1 MKKYLGAAIGNCVHV
16 GGIVNF
22 FRLVEREGHETYF
35 LGAAVSIDRLV
46 EKVLE
51 IKPDVVAIGYRL
63 TPKNVEPLLK
73 ELEEH
78 IKSKKLDNIE
88 WIFGGTKPVADVAR
102 RFSFFSTI
110 FDGTEDVDDVIN
122 YIRGRQLKEV
132 KLYYPD
138 NIVERIN
145 SKYPYPV
152 LRHHFGLPS
161 LEDTI
166 EGIKKIAE
174 AKVLDV
180 ISIGPDQNTQQ
191 FFFSQDKMNKDLDG
205 AGGVPLRKVEDFIE
219 LYKASRRGNYPLLRC
234 YSGTADVF
242 RFAEM
247 LKDTI
252 HNAWCAVPLC
262 WYNVLDGRGTRP
274 VGESIA
280 EGQMLMKKHA
290 EWNIPVE
297 VNEAHHW
304 SLRDA
309 HDTIGVVMA
318 FLAAYNAKKMG
329 VRDYIAQYMFNV
341 PAALHHKMD
350 LAKMLAKVELIES
363 LEDDNFKTY
372 RQVRAGLASLSSDLD
387 VAKGQL
393 AASTYL
399 AMSLK
404 PHIVHIVGYCE
415 ADHAAK
421 AEEVI
426 ESTKI
431 VRGVIRS
438 TLDGMVD
445 MTKDMEVQER
455 KHELMEEAKYLLDTI
470 KNLYEESED
479 PWSDPKVL
487 EDIIRRGIIDAPH
500 LRGNPSA
507 KGVLETRIVNGKCM
521 AYSKK
526 LNRVMT
532 EKERIEELLNGEETS
547 VEGHQFCKKIV
558 LQSC

>member
-1 MKKYLGAAIGNCVHV
+1 MKKYLGAAIGNCVHI

-22 FRLVEREGHETYF
+22 FRLVEQEGHKTYF

-46 EKVLE
+46 EKILE
-51 IKPDVVAIGYRL
+51 IKPDTVAIGFRL
-63 TPKNVEPLLK
+63 TPKNVEPLLR
-73 ELEEH
+73 ELEGH
-78 IKSKKLDNIE
+78 IKEKNLTGIE
-88 WIFGGTKPVADVAR
+88 WIFGGTKPVAEVAK
-102 RFSFFSTI
+102 RFSYFSTI
-110 FDGTEDVDDVIN
+110 FDGTEDLDDVIN
-122 YIRGRQLKEV
+122 FLRGKHLKELEV
-132 KLYYPD
+132 SYPD
-138 NIVERIN
+138 NIIDRIN
-145 SKYPYPV
+145 GKYPYPV

-161 LEDTI
+161 LKDTI
-166 EGIKKIAE
+166 EGIKIIAE
-174 AKVLDV
+174 SKVLDI

-191 FFFSQDKMNKDLDG
+191 FFFTPEKMNRDLDG
-205 AGGVPLRKVEDFIE
+205 AGGVPLRSIDDFNE
-219 LYKASRRGNYPLLRC
+219 LYNASRRGNYPLLRC
-234 YSGTADVF
+234 YSGTSDVF
-242 RFAEM
+242 KFAEM

-274 VGESIA
+274 VGESII
-280 EGQMLMKKHA
+280 EGQRMMKLHA
-290 EWNIPVE
+290 KWNIPIE

-309 HDTIGVVMA
+309 HDTIGVVTA

-329 VRDYIAQYMFNV
+329 VKDYIAQYMFNV
-341 PAALHHKMD
+341 PPAMHHKMD

-363 LEDDNFKTY
+363 LEDGNFKSY
-372 RQVRAGLASLSSDLD
+372 RQVRAGLASLSADLD

-399 AMSLK
+399 AMSIK
-404 PHIVHIVGYCE
+404 PHIVHVVGFCE

-421 AEEVI
+421 PEEVI

-438 TLDGMVD
+438 TLNGMAD
-445 MTKDMEVQER
+445 MSQDKEVQQR
-455 KHELMEEAKYLLDTI
+455 KQELIKEARFLLETI
-470 KNLYEESED
+470 KKLYTESED

-487 EDIIRRGIIDAPH
+487 EDIIKRGIIDAPH

-507 KGVLETRIVNGKCM
+507 KGILETRIVDGKCM

-526 LNRVMT
+526 LNKVVT
-532 EKERIEELLNGEETS
+532 EEERLKELLKAEDNRIIS
-547 VEGHQFCKKIV
+547 A
-558 LQSC
+558 